1 MKTLGIIGCGAMGSA
16 IAQSLQDSVLLYDS
30 DVEKARSLEKQG
42 KRTAVASLKELMKRS
57 DCLLIA
63 VKPQILAT
71 LYDQL
76 REHGSAEKT
85 WISIAAGVSLETL
98 SEKLGTD
105 EVVRFMPNIAA
116 QMQAS
121 VTAIASSARCSTEH
135 LSYAQQVARSFGSAF
150 ILPESQFGAF
160 IGISG
165 SAISYILQFYHALA
179 MGGVAQGIAY
189 PTALN
194 IALETAKSAANLT
207 LGTGKNPVDL
217 ATTVCSAGGT
227 TIEGML
233 ALAEGG
239 FDATVMQA
247 VRKASE
253 KSSKLEALA
262 KDAKR

>member
-1 MKTLGIIGCGAMGSA
+1 VKTLGIIGCGAMGSA
-16 IAQSLQDSVLLYDS
+16 IARSLEGAVFLYDS
-30 DVEKARSLEKQG
+30 DTEKARALASEG
-42 KRTAVASLKELMKRS
+42 KRTALASLEELFEKS

-63 VKPQILAT
+63 VKPQILST
-71 LYDQL
+71 LYGQL
-76 REHGSAEKT
+76 RELGSASKH
-85 WISIAAGVSLETL
+85 WISIAAGVPLDILTEH
-98 SEKLGTD
+98 LGTD

-121 VTAIASSARCSTEH
+121 VTAVAPAPHCSQEH
-135 LSYAQQVARSFGSAF
+135 LSYAQQIAQSFGAAF

-165 SAISYILQFYHALA
+165 SAIAFILQFYHALA
-179 MGGVAQGIAY
+179 MGGVQQGIAY
-189 PTALN
+189 PMSLH
-194 IALETAKSAANLT
+194 IALETAKSAASLVES
-207 LGTGKNPVDL
+207 TGKNPVEL

-247 VRKASE
+247 VRKSSE

>member
-1 MKTLGIIGCGAMGSA
+1 MNTLGIIGCGAMGSA
-16 IAQSLQDSVLLYDS
+16 IARSLEGAVYLYDS
-30 DVEKARSLEKQG
+30 DLEKARSLASEG
-42 KRTAVASLKELMKRS
+42 KRTQLASLQELMQKS

-71 LYDQL
+71 LYGQL
-76 REHGSAEKT
+76 RELGSADKN
-85 WISIAAGVSLETL
+85 WISIAAGVSLDTL
-98 SEKLGTD
+98 TEKLGTD

-121 VTAIASSARCSTEH
+121 VTAVAPSQRCSKEH
-135 LSYAQQVARSFGSAF
+135 ISYAQHVAQSFGSAF

-165 SAISYILQFYHALA
+165 SAIAFILQFYHALA
-179 MGGVAQGIAY
+179 MGGVQQGIAY
-189 PTALN
+189 PTALH
-194 IALETAKSAANLT
+194 IAVETAKSAASLVAD
-207 LGTGKNPVDL
+207 TGRNPVEL

>member
-16 IAQSLQDSVLLYDS
+16 IAQSLQGSVLLYDS

-42 KRTAVASLKELMKRS
+42 ERTAVPSLQELMKMS

-71 LYDQL
+71 LYDEL
-76 REHGSAEKT
+76 RELGSADKS

-116 QMQAS
+116 QLQAS
-121 VTAIASSARCSTEH
+121 VTAIASLARCSKEH
-135 LSYAQQVARSFGSAF
+135 LSYAQQVAQSFGSAF
-150 ILPESQFGAF
+150 IIPESQFGAF

-165 SAISYILQFYHALA
+165 SAIAFILEFYHALA

-189 PTALN
+189 PTSLH
-194 IALETAKSAANLT
+194 IALETAKSAANLVAS
-207 LGTGKNPVDL
+207 TGKHPMEL